1 MLTRVFM
8 GLVAGVVGVLGT
20 GLACVLLYQ
29 GFCGF
34 SEPMPWSTERCL
46 LGDYAELGLWLVPV
60 VLLGGLTGA
69 ALLHGWLLRLCRQ
82 PRPWSVVVPGLALFF
97 VLLLFGWVA
106 GVVGLALVPAV
117 AFALAGAATSRSAP
131 GGAAARS
138 S

>member
-8 GLVAGVVGVLGT
+8 GLVAGVAGVLGM
-20 GLACVLLYQ
+20 GLACVLLYE

-34 SEPMPWSTERCL
+34 AEPLPWSTERCL

-69 ALLHGWLLRLCRQ
+69 ALLHGWLLTLCRQ
-82 PRPWSVVVPGLALFF
+82 PRPWSVVTPGLALFF
-97 VLLLFGWVA
+97 VLLVFGWVA

-117 AFALAGAATSRSAP
+117 AFALAGAVTSRSAP
-131 GGAAARS
+131 GA
-138 S
+138 